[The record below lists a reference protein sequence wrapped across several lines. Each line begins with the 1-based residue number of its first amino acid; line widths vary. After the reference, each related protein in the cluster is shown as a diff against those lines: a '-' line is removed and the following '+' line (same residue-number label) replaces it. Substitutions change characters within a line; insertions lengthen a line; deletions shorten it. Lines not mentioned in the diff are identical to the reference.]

1 MRDIIKSEFYKVR
14 KSVVTKVT
22 AICMLAIAGVQILGY
37 LYAKLSGGIWE
48 EIFQGTR
55 GCDTYAYFCTG
66 SFFLVFVAMF
76 IGGMIT
82 NEFAHGTVRQMV
94 SRGVPKF
101 KIALGQYLALS
112 VNMTVIALIPAIL
125 LMAVGTACWG
135 FGSVSVPRF
144 LLIVFGQLA
153 VIWSYTGI
161 SMLIAHI
168 TRSGGLAIGLNILF
182 LLGGS
187 LATQILAVLTEQ
199 DWIWEYWILQMMSGA
214 VNRTLEWEM
223 QFQYSAI
230 LIVLGI
236 VCTVLGTLRF
246 HMSDVN

>member
-1 MRDIIKSEFYKVR
+1 MKDIIKSEFYKVR

-22 AICMLAIAGVQILGY
+22 ALCMLAIAGVQILAFV
-37 LYAKLSGGIWE
+37 YAKLSGGIWE

-94 SRGVPKF
+94 SRGVPKV
-101 KIALGQYLALS
+101 KIALGQYFALS
-112 VNMTVIALIPAIL
+112 ANMTVIALVPAAL
-125 LMAVGTACWG
+125 LMAVATACWG

-168 TRSGGLAIGLNILF
+168 TRSGGLAIGLNMLF

-187 LATQILAVLTEQ
+187 LGTQLLAILTEKE
-199 DWIWEYWILQMMSGA
+199 WISEYWILTMMTNA
-214 VNRTLEWEM
+214 VNRSLEWEM
-223 QFQYSAI
+223 QLKYSVI
-230 LIVLGI
+230 LIVIGI
-236 VCTVLGTLRF
+236 ACTALGTLRF
-246 HMSDVN
+246 HVSDVN

>member
-1 MRDIIKSEFYKVR
+1 MKDIIKSEFYKVR
-14 KSVVTKVT
+14 KSMVTKVT
-22 AICMLAIAGVQILGY
+22 AICMLAIAGMQILAY
-37 LYAKLSGGIWE
+37 VYAKLSGGIWE
-48 EIFQGTR
+48 EIFRGTR

-82 NEFAHGTVRQMV
+82 NEFSHGTVRQMV
-94 SRGVPKF
+94 SRGVPKV
-101 KIALGQYLALS
+101 KIALGQYFALS
-112 VNMTVIALIPAIL
+112 ANMTVIALVPAVL
-125 LMAVGTACWG
+125 LMAVATVCWG

-168 TRSGGLAIGLNILF
+168 TRSGGLAIGLNIML

-187 LATQILAVLTEQ
+187 VGTQILAALTEKK
-199 DWIWEYWILQMMSGA
+199 WISEYWILPMMSNA
-214 VNRTLEWEM
+214 VNRALEWQV
-223 QFQYSAI
+223 QFKYSAI

-236 VCTVLGTLRF
+236 VCTVLGTFRF

>member
-1 MRDIIKSEFYKVR
+1 MKDIIKSEFYKVR

-22 AICMLAIAGVQILGY
+22 AICILAIAGIQALAYV
-37 LYAKLSGGIWE
+37 YAKLSGGVWE
-48 EIFQGTR
+48 EIFHGTR

-76 IGGMIT
+76 IGGMVT
-82 NEFAHGTVRQMV
+82 NEFTHGTVRQVV
-94 SRGVPKF
+94 SRGVPKA
-101 KIALGQYLALS
+101 KIALGQYFALS

-125 LMAVGTACWG
+125 LMAVATACWG

-144 LLIVFGQLA
+144 LLIIFGQLA
-153 VIWSYTGI
+153 IIWSYTGI

-187 LATQILAVLTEQ
+187 LGAEILAILTEK
-199 DWIWEYWILQMMSGA
+199 DWILDYWILSMMSYA
-214 VNRTLEWEM
+214 VDRTLEWEV
-223 QFQYSAI
+223 QFKFGAI
-230 LIVLGI
+230 LIVVGI
-236 VCTVLGTLRF
+236 ICTVLGTLRF
-246 HMSDVN
+246 HVSDVN